1 MSSIDLA
8 SRDMSGR
15 LAAETSRLRERLEVL
30 TRQTATGQRS
40 NRLGDLAPDV
50 PRAISMRAQT
60 GRLEAYDR
68 VLTQSIGR
76 TDIMQGSLS
85 RLNEIAREFRG
96 TVVPRLYSRDP
107 VMLAGVQ
114 AQARAALTEMA
125 HLLNARHAG
134 EYLFGGSDL
143 ANPPIPNPE
152 GLANGQMAQDIATEV
167 ATLGVAGATAVLTAT
182 RTIAQSNAAG
192 VSPFSDFL
200 RDQVALPATDREGR
214 RAVPAA
220 DGQAVAYGIFADRNA
235 IAVSTGETTGSW
247 ARDLMRNLMTVAA
260 LDPAQMNDLPA
271 YTDLLAGMR
280 DGFAAAEIALTEE
293 AGGLGQVAARME
305 GTQRRHSQVVDALRI
320 QLAQIEEVDLAS
332 TIERLQA
339 TQMSLEASY
348 RAIGSLSGLTLARFL

>member
-8 SRDMSGR
+8 SRDISGR
-15 LAAETSRLRERLEVL
+15 LAAETSRLRERMEVL
-30 TRQTATGQRS
+30 IRQTASGQRS

-85 RLNEIAREFRG
+85 RLNEIARDFRG
-96 TVVPRLYSRDP
+96 TVLPRLYSGDP
-107 VMLAGVQ
+107 LMLAGIQ
-114 AQARAALTEMA
+114 SQARAALTEMA

-134 EYLFGGSDL
+134 EYLFGGSDIT
-143 ANPPIPNPE
+143 NPPIPDPE
-152 GLANGQMAQDIATEV
+152 GLVNGQMAQDIAAEV
-167 ATLGVAGATAVLTAT
+167 ATLGAAGAAAVLAGT
-182 RTIAQSNAAG
+182 RTAAQSNAAG

-200 RDQVALPATDREGR
+200 RDQAALPVAEQEGR
-214 RAVPAA
+214 RVVPAA

-247 ARDLMRNLMTVAA
+247 ARDLMRNLMTLAA
-260 LDPAQMNDLPA
+260 LEPGQMNELPE
-271 YTDLLAGMR
+271 YTDLLAGLR
-280 DGFAAAEIALTEE
+280 DGFAAAEVALAEE

-305 GTQRRHSQVVDALRI
+305 NTQRRHTQVVDALRR
-320 QLAQIEEVDLAS
+320 QLSEIEEVDLAS

-339 TQMSLEASY
+339 TQLSLEASY
-348 RAIGSLSGLTLARFL
+348 RAIGMLSGLTLARFL

>member
-8 SRDMSGR
+8 SRDISGR

-30 TRQTATGQRS
+30 TRQTASGQRS
-40 NRLGDLAPDV
+40 NRLGDLSPDV
-50 PRAISMRAQT
+50 PRAISMRAQA

-76 TDIMQGSLS
+76 TDVMQGSLN

-96 TVVPRLYSRDP
+96 TVLPRLYSRDP
-107 VMLAGVQ
+107 VMLAGIQ
-114 AQARAALTEMA
+114 SEARAALTEMA

-134 EYLFGGSDL
+134 EYLFSGSDITH
-143 ANPPIPNPE
+143 PPIPDPE
-152 GLANGQMAQDIATEV
+152 GLVNGQMAQDIAAEV
-167 ATLGVAGATAVLTAT
+167 AALGTAGAAAVLTGT
-182 RTIAQSNAAG
+182 RAAAQSTAAG

-200 RDQVALPATDREGR
+200 RGQAALPMADREGR

-235 IAVSTGETTGSW
+235 VGPSTGETTGSW

-260 LDPAQMNDLPA
+260 LDADQMNELPA
-271 YTDLLAGMR
+271 YTELLAGLR
-280 DGFAAAEIALTEE
+280 DGFAAAEIALAEE
-293 AGGLGQVAARME
+293 AGGLGQVAARMQD
-305 GTQRRHSQVVDALRI
+305 TQRRHTQVVDALRL

-339 TQMSLEASY
+339 TQLSLEASY
-348 RAIGSLSGLTLARFL
+348 RAIGMLSGLTLARFL